1 MEREQQIEAEERQRR
16 ERDSAEREQ
25 RLQARERE
33 LRQQPNRNVR
43 RYQNKGPDCRDVGVC
58 NRSYDFNSVVPDK
71 FRGTTFDERT
81 EMGNREAAEIRRRM
95 NRNNNSRGNFNFNL
109 NFGN

>member
-1 MEREQQIEAEERQRR
+1 M
-16 ERDSAEREQ
+16 Q
-25 RLQARERE
+25 RLNAA
-33 LRQQPNRNVR
+33 
-43 RYQNKGPDCRDVGVC
+43 
-58 NRSYDFNSVVPDK
+58 YDFDSVLPDK

-109 NFGN
+109 NFGR

>member
-1 MEREQQIEAEERQRR
+1 M
-16 ERDSAEREQ
+16 
-25 RLQARERE
+25 E
-33 LRQQPNRNVR
+33 LRQQQNRRVQR
-43 RYQNKGPDCRDVGVC
+43 HQNNQTDCRDVGVC
-58 NRSYDFNSVVPDK
+58 NRSYDFDSVLPDK